1 MKSETAAC
9 TAETTAKKNE
19 ETKTELTAGSAAETA
34 ADKST
39 PSASA
44 KTKRRSAAKKSVKD
58 VVKDAVEKRK
68 IMWRNRYS
76 GDTGFVKAI
85 RESNGYFENGSVEE
99 AHIFDGDAECQAA
112 IDILNAIGEGRNND
126 FMTTLENGD
135 CVSAAEA

>member
-19 ETKTELTAGSAAETA
+19 ETKTELTAGRTAETA
-34 ADKST
+34 ADKNT
-39 PSASA
+39 PSA
-44 KTKRRSAAKKSVKD
+44 KPKRRSTAKKSAKD
-58 VVKDAVEKRK
+58 AVKDAVEKRK

-76 GDTGFVKAI
+76 GETGFVKAI
-85 RESNGYFENGSVEE
+85 RESNGYFENGSVED
-99 AHIFDGDAECQAA
+99 AHVFDGDAECQAA

-126 FMTTLENGD
+126 FMTTLENGN

>member
-19 ETKTELTAGSAAETA
+19 ETKTELTAGRTAETA
-34 ADKST
+34 ADKNT
-39 PSASA
+39 PSA
-44 KTKRRSAAKKSVKD
+44 KPKRRSTAKKSVKD

-76 GDTGFVKAI
+76 GDAGFVKAI

>member
-19 ETKTELTAGSAAETA
+19 ETKTELTAGRTAETA
-34 ADKST
+34 ADKNT
-39 PSASA
+39 PSA
-44 KTKRRSAAKKSVKD
+44 KPKRRSTAKKSVKD